1 MMIVSPPQV
10 RLRNA
15 GQSDS
20 PEDKC
25 DNNFESEFGRED
37 ESGGGGGDSGCE
49 DAYDSESVPSEAEE
63 VTKTGAQ

>member
-1 MMIVSPPQV
+1 MMIVSPPRV

-15 GQSDS
+15 GQ
-20 PEDKC
+20 EKKC
-25 DNNFESEFGRED
+25 DNED
-37 ESGGGGGDSGCE
+37 GGGGGGEDSGCE